1 MIAGLGPSG
10 RGMSPRRESSR
21 VHTSPRS
28 LAHSPRR
35 AAQTKLGR
43 LVKAGKI
50 SSIEEIFLH
59 SLPIK
64 EAQIVRAC
72 TRFLVWL
79 PLCVPLSPRAVNAH
93 TCALSPRSSRSTPS
107 SRT

>member
-1 MIAGLGPSG
+1 MFV
-10 RGMSPRRESSR
+10 PRAAL
-21 VHTSPRS
+21 S
-28 LAHSPRR
+28 LP
-35 AAQTKLGR
+35 AQTKLGR

-64 EAQIVRAC
+64 EAQIVRARRAC
-72 TRFLVWL
+72 LVFVCCG
-79 PLCVPLSPRAVNAH
+79 CVWRRNATPPVSP
-93 TCALSPRSSRSTPS
+93 SPPSRSTPS